1 MQVYA
6 QLPTVQPH
14 DCMHTATCISLMC
27 SHTTK
32 QEHCEDTHSQLTSI
46 QYPGTAEHHAI
57 KPTLVF
63 APLDH
68 QTVLRTLSSIVHG
81 RCVNSKTAP
90 NGPQVMDSKMAP
102 NEAEVT
108 SGDEATLLYHC
119 LIQLCSQQPSGL

>member
-14 DCMHTATCISLMC
+14 DCVHTATCISLMC

-68 QTVLRTLSSIVHG
+68 QTVSSIAHTLFN
-81 RCVNSKTAP
+81 CAW
-90 NGPQVMDSKMAP
+90 
-102 NEAEVT
+102 EVCEQQDRAKWT
-108 SGDEATLLYHC
+108 SGH
-119 LIQLCSQQPSGL
+119 G